1 MGCVTREEEPASKHV
16 GIHRPE
22 DNATGVVA
30 WLIRVSMLGGSI
42 GFVAALLGNLLV
54 LFAGVLVLVAGC
66 VAVAVLTFKDARRLG
81 QPISRSLRNGFGAA
95 LGWLYDYH

>member
-1 MGCVTREEEPASKHV
+1 MGCMTREEEPAPKHV

-30 WLIRVSMLGGSI
+30 WLIRLSVLGGLI
-42 GFVAALLGNLLV
+42 GFVAALIGNLLV

-66 VAVAVLTFKDARRLG
+66 VAVAVLTFKEARRLG
-81 QPISRSLRNGFGAA
+81 QPISRSLRKGLGSA
-95 LGWLYDYH
+95 LGWLSDYH

>member
-1 MGCVTREEEPASKHV
+1 MGSMTSDEDPAPKHV

-42 GFVAALLGNLLV
+42 GFVAALLGNLPV
-54 LFAGVLVLVAGC
+54 LFAGLLVLVAGC
-66 VAVAVLTFKDARRLG
+66 VAVAVLMFKDARRLG
-81 QPISRSLRNGFGAA
+81 QPISRSLRIAIGAA